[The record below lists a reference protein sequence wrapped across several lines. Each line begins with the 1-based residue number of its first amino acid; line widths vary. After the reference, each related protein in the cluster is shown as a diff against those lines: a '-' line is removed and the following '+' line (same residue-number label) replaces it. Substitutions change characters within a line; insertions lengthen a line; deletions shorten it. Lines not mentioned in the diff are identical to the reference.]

1 MLDILES
8 FLYNERTDEIFQHQ
22 GVDMGNSEKT
32 TGEVRANIGVG
43 ASIGAIGGTLLA
55 AGLFQ
60 TSLAAIIGSAV
71 GAALGAAI
79 GSRSRSQMGQ
89 YLWFTYSKA
98 AAIRLIVSVSLF
110 LILFLAA
117 VYSAVLEADQW
128 LTLVLASAASLS
140 SLLLIYSVGYAI
152 NELDDLQKKI
162 IFEAL
167 AAGTAISFVLLM
179 ALGIFSLVIS
189 IPSHWFFALIIVM
202 FSWLAGRFIVAWRY
216 R

>member
-1 MLDILES
+1 MI
-8 FLYNERTDEIFQHQ
+8 
-22 GVDMGNSEKT
+22 NSEKT
-32 TGEVRANIGVG
+32 SGEVKSNIGVG
-43 ASIGAIGGTLLA
+43 ASIGAIVGAVLA
-55 AGLFQ
+55 AWLFQ
-60 TSLAAIIGSAV
+60 TSLAAIIASAV
-71 GAALGAAI
+71 CAALGAAI
-79 GSRSRSQMGQ
+79 GSRSRSQVGQ

-98 AAIRLIVSVSLF
+98 VAIRLIVSTSLF
-110 LILFLAA
+110 LILFMAA

-128 LTLVLASAASLS
+128 LKLVLASAASLS
-140 SLLLIYSVGYAI
+140 SLLLVYSVGYAI

-162 IFEAL
+162 IFESL

-189 IPSHWFFALIIVM
+189 IPSHWFLALIVVM